1 MADNVKYKFIQN
13 VGDYFP
19 SGYFSEDFID
29 KVQKASGLNA
39 DQMAEL
45 CKPYV
50 KLRGEYE
57 KYKNYILNNN
67 PRVKDAIKHTHDF
80 HTLLL
85 RILGYDT
92 TRPYQQ
98 FVTINEDDH
107 SVVPVRHILTR
118 GGNTTML
125 VMEMQHLIKTGE
137 QEPAGLFEQQYNVK
151 DGELT
156 TPVTIRH
163 QQYYAGQWSELF
175 SLPTDRETHI
185 SPAVINKAIDAIF
198 LLPEKE
204 RPHFILMMAGNTMF
218 LLDSDKWNR
227 GSYLVFSMDELFS
240 QASIA
245 AFRKYYALFHLL
257 VCKDTLAAD
266 SETVLMDQLVE
277 ESYKSAYEVTK
288 DLKEGVIL
296 SVETLA
302 NEALWYWKRE
312 LDNPDSELKD
322 NPLSNIDY
330 TDDTFESEV
339 KDDCLTIIYRMLFIF
354 YAESRDELDIL
365 PTKDEVYRDGYS
377 LDMLRDLEKVPM
389 ITDESRNGY
398 FFHDSL
404 NDLFWLL
411 ANGYRQG
418 QEANKSFSVRK
429 IDSPLFS
436 NKRLH
441 HLANVKIRNVEWQ
454 KIIRALSL
462 SNRDK
467 QVGRISYANLGV
479 NQLGSVY
486 ESLLAYRGFYAE
498 QDYIE
503 VHKAG
508 KPEEGTFL
516 VPYSRMDDFKANEIL
531 CDENGEPK
539 ILPQGTFVYRLN
551 GRDRQKSASY
561 YTPEVLTRS
570 TVKYTLKSI
579 LDEVA
584 AGKRKAQDLL
594 DLKILEP
601 AMGAAAFQ
609 NEVINQ
615 LAEAYLAYEQQQRH
629 EDGKQNWRIAPDH
642 YRDEL
647 QKVKAYIAT
656 HNVYGVDLNPTA
668 IELGK
673 LSLWL
678 NVIHKDM
685 ETPFFSNRL
694 ALGNAVIGAWLK
706 VYDKKDILGIPGI
719 KNKKG
724 KNGGLQPNEWWTKAP
739 HKVHFNKVQFNNGSI
754 KSSVKRSVNEIYH
767 FLLPDKN
774 MLALRSIKDVFI
786 PADATEEERIKLK
799 ETRKAQIKGMKDKLD
814 DWTAPISGEDFQIL
828 QRISA
833 KIDKRLFEYF
843 TFQWDIERLTNNK
856 TDLWGVAGQTNI
868 EFGSLA
874 ENYAE
879 KERLNDT
886 RYRHDNAY
894 FRLKNVLDYWC
905 ALWFW
910 EFDDV
915 HQLPT
920 RREYWSDIEAMLD
933 IKDAE
938 IDSRTARALHTYV
951 EKDGQLGFF
960 AQNHQNDLFA
970 QSQLDNMVHEEPH
983 HDDDNEENKEGK
995 NSSSDWQET
1004 EEISEI
1010 KTKSKQEILSETK
1023 GVVRSFFDDSPRF
1036 QTVAKYAARYHFF
1049 HPMLEFIE
1057 VFWLRDG
1064 FDIICGN
1071 PPWIMLGFD
1080 ETGIISESYPEIAI
1094 RNVAASDVT
1103 TKRQSLFNTNKNL
1116 LAVYKKEEIEVCASI
1131 AFTNA
1136 VSNYPLLVG
1145 QKANLYKCIL
1155 TNCMDLA
1162 SEEGGYIGILCPESI
1177 YDDPKG
1183 QPLRRELYKRLRYH
1197 FQYQN
1202 ELRLFAEVDHHTV
1215 YGDQL
1220 LGPRSS
1226 SPNFLSIHNLF
1237 HPSTVDSCFVHSGDG
1252 LCLGKKDNK
1261 GNWNTKGH
1269 FDRIVHFTIKE
1280 LEVLSK
1286 IFENGKNCD
1295 CTKLVSIHSSSI
1307 MNVLR
1312 NFAAFNK
1319 TVANISPEPII
1330 TVAFDETGCLRKG
1343 YTKREVI
1350 YPSKNQLVYVGPHV
1364 FVSNPV
1370 YKNPRKSC
1378 VLNSDYDSVNLMKIK
1393 ENYLPRTCY
1402 TLQIPLAK
1410 IAELQKGFCIGNDSD
1425 GKPIYDEWLSY
1436 YKAGFRRM
1444 MGSDSERSLS
1454 GAIIPANYVHIG
1466 SIKSIVFKNVWN
1478 LLEFVGICSSLP
1490 LDFKIKI
1497 MGVTDLHKDRITTLP
1512 LGINNIYQKS
1522 LYCRTLMLNCLT
1534 KEYTDLWQSCWRPEY
1549 AQEQWSISD
1558 PRLKPFTG
1566 LTEEW
1571 TWETPL
1577 RNYFE
1582 RRQALVEIDVLAA
1595 MALGLSLKDLEL
1607 IYTIQF
1613 PVLQQNE
1620 NDTWYDAKGNI
1631 VFTCSKGLNGVG
1643 CERKEWESIRG
1654 NLSEDG
1660 LTYEGTEA
1668 TYIHTIDPKKSE
1680 MYGGEQTTYYAPY
1693 TKCDRI
1699 ADYRRAWAF
1708 FENRL

>member
-45 CKPYV
+45 CKPYI

-57 KYKNYILNNN
+57 KYKNYILNTH

-85 RILGYDT
+85 QILGYDT
-92 TRPYQQ
+92 TKAYQQ

-118 GGNTTML
+118 NGKTTML

-137 QEPAGLFEQQYNVK
+137 QEPAGLFEQQYNVME
-151 DGELT
+151 DGQMM
-156 TPVTIRH
+156 PVTIRH

-175 SLPTDRETHI
+175 SLPADREVHI

-198 LLPEKE
+198 LLTEAE

-227 GSYLVFSMDELFS
+227 GSYLEFSMDELFS

-257 VCKDTLAAD
+257 ICKGTLAAD

-312 LDNPDSELKD
+312 LGNPDSELKN
-322 NPLSNIDY
+322 NPLNNIDY

-339 KDDCLTIIYRMLFIF
+339 KDDCLTIIYRLLFIF

-365 PTKDEVYRDGYS
+365 PTKDEVYKDGYS

-418 QEANKSFSVRK
+418 QKDNKSFSVRK

-436 NKRLH
+436 NERLH
-441 HLANVKIRNVEWQ
+441 HLADVKIRNVEWQ

-516 VPYSRMDDFKANEIL
+516 VPYSRMDDFNANEIL

-615 LAEAYLAYEQQQRH
+615 LAEAYLTYEQQQRH

-706 VYDKKDILGIPGI
+706 VYDKKDIIGHGIT
-719 KNKKG
+719 KKG
-724 KNGGLQPNEWWTKAP
+724 KYVLLPNEWWTKAP
-739 HKVHFNKVQFNNGSI
+739 HKIHFNKVQFNNGSI

-799 ETRKAQIKGMKDKLD
+799 ETRKAQIKGMKEKLD

-843 TFQWDIERLTNNK
+843 TFQWNIERLTNNK

-886 RYRHDNAY
+886 RKRHNNAY
-894 FRLKNVLDYWC
+894 FILKNVLDYWC

-910 EFDDV
+910 EFDDA

-920 RREYWSDIEAMLD
+920 RREYWSDIEAILN

-938 IDSRTARALHTYV
+938 IDSRTARALHTYI

-960 AQNHQNDLFA
+960 AQSHQNDLFA

-983 HDDDNEENKEGK
+983 HDGDNEESKGTK

-1071 PPWIMLGFD
+1071 PPWIKLEFN
-1080 ETGIISESYPEIAI
+1080 EANIISDKYPEVAI
-1094 RNVAASDVT
+1094 RKVSAPDVRQRINDFLGNPAMKELYVSEQYENVGST
-1103 TKRQSLFNTNKNL
+1103 
-1116 LAVYKKEEIEVCASI
+1116 
-1131 AFTNA
+1131 AFLNA
-1136 VSNYPLLVG
+1136 YCNYPLLVG
-1145 QKANLYKCIL
+1145 QQTNLYKCVL
-1155 TNCMDLA
+1155 ENTMDLA
-1162 SEEGGYIGILCPESI
+1162 SEEKGFIGLLTPESI

-1220 LGPRSS
+1220 LGPRRSS
-1226 SPNFLSIHNLF
+1226 SPRFASLSNLF
-1237 HPSTVDSCFVHSGDG
+1237 HPNTVDACFAHDGHG
-1252 LCLGKKDNK
+1252 LCGGIKDEN
-1261 GNWNTKGH
+1261 GNWNTAAHK
-1269 FDRIVHFTIKE
+1269 DRIVEITDKE
-1280 LEVLSK
+1280 LQVLSDT
-1286 IFENGKNCD
+1286 FEDGTTGD
-1295 CTKLVSIHSSSI
+1295 CAKLVSLHSKEIVS
-1307 MNVLR
+1307 VLEKI
-1312 NFAAFNK
+1312 ALYPK
-1319 TVANISPEPII
+1319 HLDDVSNI
-1330 TVAFDETGCLRKG
+1330 TTMCFDETNAPKAGII
-1343 YTKREVI
+1343 KRHTCYPNMSQYEMI
-1350 YPSKNQLVYVGPHV
+1350 YSGPHFYV
-1364 FVSNPV
+1364 ANPM
-1370 YKNPRKSC
+1370 YKTPRTKC
-1378 VLNSDYDSVNLMKIK
+1378 ILNSDYDIIDLSSTK
-1393 ENYLPRTCY
+1393 EDYIQRTNYLPN
-1402 TLQIPLAK
+1402 IPLSK
-1410 IAELQKGFCIGNDSD
+1410 YNEQVKGFCIDHKD
-1425 GKPIYDEWLSY
+1425 GEDIFENYFDYFKLGIRAMVSQ
-1436 YKAGFRRM
+1436 AG
-1444 MGSDSERSLS
+1444 ERSLIC
-1454 GAIIPANYVHIG
+1454 AVLPRRTAHIHG
-1466 SIKSIVFKNVWN
+1466 IVSISFLNRYNTVDMAALCASIVIDFYIKTIAAQN
-1478 LLEFVGICSSLP
+1478 LRYSRLATFPICIAE
-1490 LDFKIKI
+1490 K
-1497 MGVTDLHKDRITTLP
+1497 
-1512 LGINNIYQKS
+1512 YQS
-1522 LYCRTLMLNCLT
+1522 AMYSRTLLLNCLSVH
-1534 KEYTDLWQSCWRPEY
+1534 YTDLWQSCWRPEY
-1549 AQEQWSISD
+1549 SQESWSISD
-1558 PRLKPFTG
+1558 PRLKPFDG
-1566 LTEEW
+1566 LTEKW

-1620 NDTWYDAKGNI
+1620 NDTWYDQKGNI

-1643 CERKEWESIRG
+1643 CERKEWEAIRG

-1668 TYIHTIDPKKSE
+1668 SYVHTIDPKKSE
-1680 MYGGEQTTYYAPY
+1680 MYGGDQVTYYAPY

-1708 FENRL
+1708 FENKYNNE

>member
-1 MADNVKYKFIQN
+1 MAENVKYKFIQN

-29 KVQKASGLNA
+29 KVQKASGLNS
-39 DQMAEL
+39 DQMTEL

-57 KYKNYILNNN
+57 KYKNYILNTH

-85 RILGYDT
+85 NILGYDT
-92 TRPYQQ
+92 TCAYQQ
-98 FVTINEDDH
+98 FITINEDDH

-118 GGNTTML
+118 NGKTTML
-125 VMEMQHLIKTGE
+125 VMEMQHLIKTDE
-137 QEPAGLFEQQYNVK
+137 QEPAGLFEQQYNVVE
-151 DGELT
+151 DGQT
-156 TPVTIRH
+156 SSVIIRH

-175 SLPTDRETHI
+175 TLPKDEEAHI

-198 LLPEKE
+198 LLPEE
-204 RPHFILMMAGNTMF
+204 HRPHFILMMAGNTMF

-227 GSYLVFSMDELFS
+227 GSYLEFSMDELFS
-240 QASIA
+240 QASIS

-257 VCKDTLAAD
+257 ICKDTLAAD
-266 SETVLMDQLVE
+266 SESVLMDKLVE

-302 NEALWYWKRE
+302 NEALWYWKKE
-312 LDNPDSELKD
+312 LTNPDTTLKS
-322 NPLSNIDY
+322 NPLSSIDY
-330 TDDTFESEV
+330 TDDTFEAEV
-339 KDDCLTIIYRMLFIF
+339 KDDCLNIIYRLLFIF

-365 PTKDEVYRDGYS
+365 PTKDEVYKDGYS
-377 LDMLRDLEKVPM
+377 LEMLRDLEKAPM
-389 ITDESRNGY
+389 RTEESRNGY
-398 FFHDSL
+398 FFNDSL

-411 ANGYRQG
+411 ASGYRQG
-418 QEANKSFSVRK
+418 QQDNKSFSVRK
-429 IDSPLFS
+429 IDSPLFD
-436 NKRLH
+436 NRRLH
-441 HLANVKIRNVEWQ
+441 HLKDVKIRNIEWQ

-503 VHKAG
+503 VHKVG

-516 VPYSRMDDFKANEIL
+516 VPYSRMDDFEADEIL
-531 CDENGEPK
+531 CEEQGEPK

-584 AGKRKAQDLL
+584 EGKRKAQDLL

-615 LAEAYLAYEQQQRH
+615 LAEAYLTYQQQQRH
-629 EDGKQNWRIAPDH
+629 EAGFKEWRIAPDH

-706 VYDKKDILGIPGI
+706 VYDKKDIIGHSVTV
-719 KNKKG
+719 KG
-724 KNGGLQPNEWWTKAP
+724 KYKLLPNEWWTKAP
-739 HKVHFNKVQFNNGSI
+739 HKIHFNKVNFENGKV
-754 KSSVKRSVNEIYH
+754 KSAVKRSVNEIYH

-774 MLALRSIKDVFI
+774 MLAVRSIKDVFI
-786 PADATEEERIKLK
+786 PADATEEERLKLK
-799 ETRKAQIKGMKDKLD
+799 ETRKAQIKGMKDMLD
-814 DWTAPISGEDFQIL
+814 DWTAPISSEEFQIL

-833 KIDKRLFEYF
+833 KIDKRLLEYF

-856 TDLWGVAGQTNI
+856 TDLWGIYGQTTL

-886 RYRHDNAY
+886 RYRHNNAY
-894 FRLKNVLDYWC
+894 FILKNVMDYWC

-910 EFDDV
+910 EFDDA
-915 HQLPT
+915 HELPT
-920 RREYWSDIEAMLD
+920 RREFWSDIETILQV
-933 IKDAE
+933 KDEDLNA
-938 IDSRTARALHTYV
+938 RTKRALQIYV

-960 AQNHQNDLFA
+960 GENHQNDLFA
-970 QSQLDNMVHEEPH
+970 QAQYENMAHEDPH
-983 HDDDNEENKEGK
+983 HDEDTDLEDNDEVSELKTQSK
-995 NSSSDWQET
+995 
-1004 EEISEI
+1004 EEILGD
-1010 KTKSKQEILSETK
+1010 TQ
-1023 GVVRSFFDDSPRF
+1023 GAVRTFFDDSMRF
-1036 QTVAKYAARYHFF
+1036 KTVKKYADRYHFF

-1071 PPWIMLGFD
+1071 PPWIKLSFN
-1080 ETGIISESYPEIAI
+1080 ETNIISDKFPEVVIRKVSAPVVRQRIDDFLNNAEMNALYTSEQNEIMGSSAFMGAI
-1094 RNVAASDVT
+1094 
-1103 TKRQSLFNTNKNL
+1103 
-1116 LAVYKKEEIEVCASI
+1116 C
-1131 AFTNA
+1131 
-1136 VSNYPLLVG
+1136 NYPLLIG
-1145 QKANLYKCIL
+1145 QKTNLYKCIL

-1162 SEEGGYIGILCPESI
+1162 SDSNGYIGILCPEGI
-1177 YDDPKG
+1177 YDDVNG

-1197 FQYQN
+1197 FQYEN
-1202 ELRLFAEVDHHTV
+1202 EL
-1215 YGDQL
+1215 
-1220 LGPRSS
+1220 
-1226 SPNFLSIHNLF
+1226 NLF
-1237 HPSTVDSCFVHSGDG
+1237 TGTNDHGRMRFGENILGSKSSTITFVNINNVYHPSTIDESFIHDGHG
-1252 LCLGKKDNK
+1252 LCGGLKNKNGK
-1261 GNWNTKGH
+1261 WNTAGH
-1269 FDRIVHFTIKE
+1269 HDRIVDYTDKE
-1280 LEVLSK
+1280 IALLSRT
-1286 IFENGKNCD
+1286 FEGGLTLD
-1295 CTKLVSIHSSSI
+1295 CAKLVSIHTQEVLSVLSKIQDYPTHVENTDSI
-1307 MNVLR
+1307 ITTCFDESGAQKKGITIRKNFVPNVH
-1312 NFAAFNK
+1312 NYEMIYSGPHFH
-1319 TVANISPEPII
+1319 VANP
-1330 TVAFDETGCLRKG
+1330 F
-1343 YTKREVI
+1343 
-1350 YPSKNQLVYVGPHV
+1350 
-1364 FVSNPV
+1364 
-1370 YKNPRKSC
+1370 YKTPWLNCSS
-1378 VLNSDYDSVNLMKIK
+1378 NSDYDTLSIVKLAKD
-1393 ENYLPRTCY
+1393 YVPRTNY
-1402 TLQIPLAK
+1402 APAMDRNKYIHLI
-1410 IAELQKGFCIGNDSD
+1410 KGFPQKTIEGETSENWMD
-1425 GKPIYDEWLSY
+1425 Y
-1436 YKAGFRRM
+1436 YKVGFRRM
-1444 MGSDSERSLS
+1444 IGPSSERTLICAVLQRKTAHINTVISAAFRS
-1454 GAIIPANYVHIG
+1454 GYDCVDMAA
-1466 SIKSIVFKNVWN
+1466 
-1478 LLEFVGICSSLP
+1478 LCSSLA
-1490 LDFKIKI
+1490 LDFYMKLIGGSDLYGSHIKTFPI
-1497 MGVTDLHKDRITTLP
+1497 HVNKK
-1512 LGINNIYQKS
+1512 YQPAMYS
-1522 LYCRTLMLNCLT
+1522 RTLLLNCLT
-1534 KEYTDLWQSCWRPEY
+1534 THYADLWQSCWRPEY
-1549 AQEQWSISD
+1549 AQEEWSLSD

-1571 TWETPL
+1571 TWNTPL

-1654 NLSEDG
+1654 NLSEDSM
-1660 LTYEGTEA
+1660 TYEGTEA

-1680 MYGGEQTTYYAPY
+1680 MYGGEQVTYYAPY

>member
-1 MADNVKYKFIQN
+1 MAENVKYKFIQN

-29 KVQKASGLNA
+29 KVQKASGLSS
-39 DQMAEL
+39 DQMTEL

-57 KYKNYILNNN
+57 KYKNYILNTH

-85 RILGYDT
+85 NILGYDT
-92 TRPYQQ
+92 TCAYQQ
-98 FVTINEDDH
+98 FITINEDDH

-118 GGNTTML
+118 NGKTTML
-125 VMEMQHLIKTGE
+125 VMEMQHLIKTDE
-137 QEPAGLFEQQYNVK
+137 QEPAGLFEQQYNVVE
-151 DGELT
+151 DGQT
-156 TPVTIRH
+156 SSVIIRH

-175 SLPTDRETHI
+175 TLPKDEEAHI

-198 LLPEKE
+198 LLPEE
-204 RPHFILMMAGNTMF
+204 HRPHFILMMAGNTMF

-227 GSYLVFSMDELFS
+227 GSYLEFSMDELFS
-240 QASIA
+240 QASIS

-257 VCKDTLAAD
+257 ICKDTLAAD
-266 SETVLMDQLVE
+266 SESVLMDKLVE

-302 NEALWYWKRE
+302 NEALWYWKKE
-312 LDNPDSELKD
+312 LTNPDTTLKS
-322 NPLSNIDY
+322 NPLSSIDY
-330 TDDTFESEV
+330 TDDTFEAEV
-339 KDDCLTIIYRMLFIF
+339 KDDCLNIIYRLLFIF

-365 PTKDEVYRDGYS
+365 PTKDEVYKDGYS
-377 LDMLRDLEKVPM
+377 LEMLRDLEKAPM
-389 ITDESRNGY
+389 RTEESRNGY
-398 FFHDSL
+398 FFNDSL

-418 QEANKSFSVRK
+418 QQENKSFSVRK
-429 IDSPLFS
+429 IDSPLFD
-436 NKRLH
+436 NRRLH
-441 HLANVKIRNVEWQ
+441 HLKDIKIRNIEWQ

-503 VHKAG
+503 VHKVG

-516 VPYSRMDDFKANEIL
+516 VPYSRMDDFEADEIL
-531 CDENGEPK
+531 CDEQGEPK

-584 AGKRKAQDLL
+584 EGKRKAQDLL

-615 LAEAYLAYEQQQRH
+615 LAEAYLTYQQQQRH
-629 EDGKQNWRIAPDH
+629 EAGFKEWRIAPDH

-706 VYDKKDILGIPGI
+706 VYDKKDIIGHSVTV
-719 KNKKG
+719 KG
-724 KNGGLQPNEWWTKAP
+724 KYKLLPNEWWTKAP
-739 HKVHFNKVQFNNGSI
+739 HKIHFNKVNFENGKV
-754 KSSVKRSVNEIYH
+754 KSAVKRSVNEIYH

-774 MLALRSIKDVFI
+774 MLAVRSIKDVFI
-786 PADATEEERIKLK
+786 PADATEEERLKLK
-799 ETRKAQIKGMKDKLD
+799 ETRKAQIKGMKEMLD
-814 DWTAPISGEDFQIL
+814 DWTAPISSEEFQIL

-833 KIDKRLFEYF
+833 KIDKRLLEYF

-856 TDLWGVAGQTNI
+856 TDLWGIYGQTTL

-886 RYRHDNAY
+886 RYRHNNAY
-894 FRLKNVLDYWC
+894 FILKNVMDYWC

-910 EFDDV
+910 EFDDA
-915 HQLPT
+915 HELPT
-920 RREYWSDIEAMLD
+920 RREFWSDIETILQV
-933 IKDAE
+933 KDEDLNA
-938 IDSRTARALHTYV
+938 RTKRALQIYV

-960 AQNHQNDLFA
+960 GENHQNDLFA
-970 QSQLDNMVHEEPH
+970 QAQYENMVHEDHH
-983 HDDDNEENKEGK
+983 HDEDTDLEDNDEVSELKTQSK
-995 NSSSDWQET
+995 
-1004 EEISEI
+1004 EEILGD
-1010 KTKSKQEILSETK
+1010 TQ
-1023 GVVRSFFDDSPRF
+1023 GAVRTFFDDSMRF
-1036 QTVAKYAARYHFF
+1036 KTVKKYADRYHFF

-1071 PPWIMLGFD
+1071 PPWIKLSFN
-1080 ETGIISESYPEIAI
+1080 ETNIISDKFPEVVIRKVSAPVVRQRIDDFLNNAEMNALYTSEQNEIMGSSAFMGAI
-1094 RNVAASDVT
+1094 
-1103 TKRQSLFNTNKNL
+1103 
-1116 LAVYKKEEIEVCASI
+1116 C
-1131 AFTNA
+1131 
-1136 VSNYPLLVG
+1136 NYPLLIG
-1145 QKANLYKCIL
+1145 QKTNLYKCIL

-1162 SEEGGYIGILCPESI
+1162 SDSNGYIGILCPEGI
-1177 YDDPKG
+1177 YDDVNG

-1197 FQYQN
+1197 FQYEN
-1202 ELRLFAEVDHHTV
+1202 EL
-1215 YGDQL
+1215 
-1220 LGPRSS
+1220 
-1226 SPNFLSIHNLF
+1226 NLF
-1237 HPSTVDSCFVHSGDG
+1237 TGTNDHGRMRFGENILGSKSSTITFVNINNVYHPSTIDESFIHDGHG
-1252 LCLGKKDNK
+1252 LCGGLKNKNGK
-1261 GNWNTKGH
+1261 WNTAGH
-1269 FDRIVHFTIKE
+1269 HDRIVDYTDKE
-1280 LEVLSK
+1280 IALLSRT
-1286 IFENGKNCD
+1286 FEGGLTLD
-1295 CTKLVSIHSSSI
+1295 CAKLVSIHTQEVLSVLSKIQDYPTHVENTDSI
-1307 MNVLR
+1307 ITTCFDESGAQKKGITIRKNFVPNVH
-1312 NFAAFNK
+1312 NYEMIYSGPHFH
-1319 TVANISPEPII
+1319 VANP
-1330 TVAFDETGCLRKG
+1330 F
-1343 YTKREVI
+1343 
-1350 YPSKNQLVYVGPHV
+1350 
-1364 FVSNPV
+1364 
-1370 YKNPRKSC
+1370 YKTPWLNCSS
-1378 VLNSDYDSVNLMKIK
+1378 NSDYDTLNIVKLAKD
-1393 ENYLPRTCY
+1393 YVPRTNY
-1402 TLQIPLAK
+1402 APAMDRNKYIHLI
-1410 IAELQKGFCIGNDSD
+1410 KGFPQKTIEGETSENWMD
-1425 GKPIYDEWLSY
+1425 Y
-1436 YKAGFRRM
+1436 YKVGFRRM
-1444 MGSDSERSLS
+1444 IGPSSERTLICAVLQRKTAHIHTVISAAFRS
-1454 GAIIPANYVHIG
+1454 GYDCVDMAA
-1466 SIKSIVFKNVWN
+1466 
-1478 LLEFVGICSSLP
+1478 LCSSLA
-1490 LDFKIKI
+1490 LDFYMKLIGGSDLYGSHIKTFPI
-1497 MGVTDLHKDRITTLP
+1497 HVNKK
-1512 LGINNIYQKS
+1512 YQPAMYS
-1522 LYCRTLMLNCLT
+1522 RTLLLNCLT
-1534 KEYTDLWQSCWRPEY
+1534 VHYADLWQSCWRPEY
-1549 AQEQWSISD
+1549 AQEKWSLSD

-1571 TWETPL
+1571 TWDTPL

-1643 CERKEWESIRG
+1643 CERKEWEAIRG
-1654 NLSEDG
+1654 SLSEDG
-1660 LTYEGTEA
+1660 MTYEGTA
-1668 TYIHTIDPKKSE
+1668 PTYVHTIDPKKSE
-1680 MYGGEQTTYYAPY
+1680 MYGGEQVTYYAPY

-1699 ADYRRAWAF
+1699 ADYRRAWEF

>member
-1 MADNVKYKFIQN
+1 MAENVKYKFIQN

-29 KVQKASGLNA
+29 KVQKASGLNS
-39 DQMAEL
+39 DQMTEL

-57 KYKNYILNNN
+57 KYKNYILNTH

-85 RILGYDT
+85 NILSYDT
-92 TRPYQQ
+92 TCAYQQ
-98 FVTINEDDH
+98 FITINEDDH

-118 GGNTTML
+118 NGKTTML
-125 VMEMQHLIKTGE
+125 VMEMQHLIKTDE
-137 QEPAGLFEQQYNVK
+137 QEPAGLFEQQYNVVE
-151 DGELT
+151 DGQT
-156 TPVTIRH
+156 SSVIIRH

-175 SLPTDRETHI
+175 TLPKDEEAHI

-198 LLPEKE
+198 LLPEE
-204 RPHFILMMAGNTMF
+204 RRPHFILMMAGNTMF

-227 GSYLVFSMDELFS
+227 GSYLEFSMDELFS
-240 QASIA
+240 QASIS

-257 VCKDTLAAD
+257 ICKDTLAAD
-266 SETVLMDQLVE
+266 SESVLMDKLVE

-302 NEALWYWKRE
+302 NEALWYWKKE
-312 LDNPDSELKD
+312 LTNPDTTLKN
-322 NPLSNIDY
+322 NPLSSIDY
-330 TDDTFESEV
+330 TDDTFEAEV
-339 KDDCLTIIYRMLFIF
+339 KDDCLNIIYRLLFIF

-365 PTKDEVYRDGYS
+365 PTKDEVYKDGYS
-377 LDMLRDLEKVPM
+377 LEMLRDLEKAPM
-389 ITDESRNGY
+389 RTEESRNGY
-398 FFHDSL
+398 FFNDSL

-418 QEANKSFSVRK
+418 QQENKSFSVRK
-429 IDSPLFS
+429 IDSPLFD
-436 NKRLH
+436 NRRLH
-441 HLANVKIRNVEWQ
+441 HLKNVKIRNIEWQ

-503 VHKAG
+503 VHKVG

-516 VPYSRMDDFKANEIL
+516 VPYSRMDDFEADEIL
-531 CDENGEPK
+531 CDEQGEPK

-584 AGKRKAQDLL
+584 EGKRKAQDLL

-615 LAEAYLAYEQQQRH
+615 LAEAYLTYQQKQRH
-629 EDGKQNWRIAPDH
+629 EAGYQNWRIEPDH
-642 YRDEL
+642 YRDEF

-706 VYDKKDILGIPGI
+706 VYDKKDIIGLSVTI
-719 KNKKG
+719 KG
-724 KNGGLQPNEWWTKAP
+724 KYKLLPNEWWTKAP
-739 HKVHFNKVQFNNGSI
+739 HKIHFNKVNFENGKV
-754 KSSVKRSVNEIYH
+754 KSAVKRSVNEIYH

-774 MLALRSIKDVFI
+774 MLAVRSIKDVFI
-786 PADATEEERIKLK
+786 PADATEEERLKLK
-799 ETRKAQIKGMKDKLD
+799 ETRKAQIKGMKEMLD
-814 DWTAPISGEDFQIL
+814 DWTAPISSEEFQIL

-833 KIDKRLFEYF
+833 KIDKRLLEYF

-856 TDLWGVAGQTNI
+856 TDLWGIYGQTTL

-886 RYRHDNAY
+886 RYRHNNAY
-894 FRLKNVLDYWC
+894 FILKNVMDYWC

-910 EFDDV
+910 EFDDA
-915 HQLPT
+915 HELPT
-920 RREYWSDIEAMLD
+920 RREFWSDIEAILQV
-933 IKDAE
+933 KDEDLNA
-938 IDSRTARALHTYV
+938 RTKRALQTYV

-960 AQNHQNDLFA
+960 GENHQNDLFA
-970 QSQLDNMVHEEPH
+970 QAQYENMAHEDPH
-983 HDDDNEENKEGK
+983 HDGDTDMEDNDEVSELKTQSK
-995 NSSSDWQET
+995 
-1004 EEISEI
+1004 EEI
-1010 KTKSKQEILSETK
+1010 LGDTK
-1023 GVVRSFFDDSPRF
+1023 GAVRTFFDDSMRF
-1036 QTVAKYAARYHFF
+1036 KTVKKYADRYHFF

-1071 PPWIMLGFD
+1071 PPWIKLEFN
-1080 ETGIISESYPEIAI
+1080 EANIISDKYPEVAI
-1094 RNVAASDVT
+1094 RKVSAPDVRQRINDFLGNPAMRDLYTSEQYENVGST
-1103 TKRQSLFNTNKNL
+1103 
-1116 LAVYKKEEIEVCASI
+1116 
-1131 AFTNA
+1131 AFLNA
-1136 VSNYPLLVG
+1136 YCNYPLLIG
-1145 QKANLYKCIL
+1145 QQTNLYKCVL
-1155 TNCMDLA
+1155 ENTMDLA
-1162 SEEGGYIGILCPESI
+1162 SEERGFIGLLTPESI

-1202 ELRLFAEVDHHTV
+1202 ELRLFAEVHHHTV

-1220 LGPRSS
+1220 LGPRRSS
-1226 SPNFLSIHNLF
+1226 SPRFASLSNLF
-1237 HPSTVDSCFVHSGDG
+1237 HPNTVDACFAHDGHG
-1252 LCLGKKDNK
+1252 LCGGIKDEN
-1261 GNWNTKGH
+1261 GNWNTAAHK
-1269 FDRIVHFTIKE
+1269 DRIVEITDKE
-1280 LEVLSK
+1280 LQILSDT
-1286 IFENGKNCD
+1286 FEDGTTGD
-1295 CTKLVSIHSSSI
+1295 CAKLVSLHSKEI
-1307 MNVLR
+1307 VPVLEKIALYPKR
-1312 NFAAFNK
+1312 LDD
-1319 TVANISPEPII
+1319 VSNI
-1330 TVAFDETGCLRKG
+1330 TTMCFDETNAPKAGII
-1343 YTKREVI
+1343 KRHTCYPDMSQYEMI
-1350 YPSKNQLVYVGPHV
+1350 YSGPHFYV
-1364 FVSNPV
+1364 ANPM
-1370 YKNPRKSC
+1370 YKTPRTKC
-1378 VLNSDYDSVNLMKIK
+1378 ILNSDYDIIDLSSTK
-1393 ENYLPRTCY
+1393 EDYIQRTNYLPN
-1402 TLQIPLAK
+1402 IPLSK
-1410 IAELQKGFCIGNDSD
+1410 YNEQVKGFCIDHKD
-1425 GKPIYDEWLSY
+1425 GEDIFENYFDYFKLGIRAMVSQE
-1436 YKAGFRRM
+1436 G
-1444 MGSDSERSLS
+1444 ERSLICAVLP
-1454 GAIIPANYVHIG
+1454 GRTAHIHG
-1466 SIKSIVFKNVWN
+1466 IVSISFLNRYNTVDMAALCASIVIDFYIKTMAAQN
-1478 LLEFVGICSSLP
+1478 LRYSRLATFPICVAEKYQP
-1490 LDFKIKI
+1490 A
-1497 MGVTDLHKDRITTLP
+1497 
-1512 LGINNIYQKS
+1512 IYS
-1522 LYCRTLMLNCLT
+1522 RTLLLNCLT
-1534 KEYTDLWQSCWRPEY
+1534 THYTDLWQSCWRPEY
-1549 AQEQWSISD
+1549 AQESWSISD

-1571 TWETPL
+1571 TWDTPL

-1582 RRQALVEIDVLAA
+1582 RRQALVEIDVIAA
-1595 MALGLSLKDLEL
+1595 MALGLSLEDLEK
-1607 IYTIQF
+1607 IYSIQF
-1613 PVLQQNE
+1613 HVLQQNE
-1620 NDTWYDAKGNI
+1620 ADTWYDQKGNI
-1631 VFTCSKGLNGVG
+1631 VRTCSNGLKGVG
-1643 CERKEWESIRG
+1643 CERKEWEAIRG
-1654 NLSEDG
+1654 SLSEDG
-1660 LTYEGTEA
+1660 MTYEGTA
-1668 TYIHTIDPKKSE
+1668 PTYVHTIDPKKSE
-1680 MYGGEQTTYYAPY
+1680 MYGGEEVTYYAPY
-1693 TKCDRI
+1693 NKCDRI

-1708 FENRL
+1708 FERKLK

>member
-1 MADNVKYKFIQN
+1 MAENVKYKFIQN

-29 KVQKASGLNA
+29 KVQKASGLNS
-39 DQMAEL
+39 DQMTEL

-57 KYKNYILNNN
+57 KYKNYILNTH

-85 RILGYDT
+85 NILGYDT
-92 TRPYQQ
+92 TCAYQQ
-98 FVTINEDDH
+98 FITINEDDH

-118 GGNTTML
+118 NGKTTML
-125 VMEMQHLIKTGE
+125 VMEMQHLIKTDE
-137 QEPAGLFEQQYNVK
+137 QEPAGLFEQQYNVVE
-151 DGELT
+151 DGQT
-156 TPVTIRH
+156 SSVIIRH

-175 SLPTDRETHI
+175 TLPKDEEAHI

-198 LLPEKE
+198 LLPEE
-204 RPHFILMMAGNTMF
+204 HRPHFILMMAGNTMF

-227 GSYLVFSMDELFS
+227 GSYLEFSMDELFS
-240 QASIA
+240 QASIS

-257 VCKDTLAAD
+257 ICKDTLAAD
-266 SETVLMDQLVE
+266 SESVLMDKLVE

-302 NEALWYWKRE
+302 NEALWYWKKE
-312 LDNPDSELKD
+312 LTNPDTTLKD
-322 NPLSNIDY
+322 NPLSSIDY
-330 TDDTFESEV
+330 TDDTFEAEV
-339 KDDCLTIIYRMLFIF
+339 KDDCLNIIYRLLFIF

-365 PTKDEVYRDGYS
+365 PTKDEVYKDGYS
-377 LDMLRDLEKVPM
+377 LEMLRDLEKAPM
-389 ITDESRNGY
+389 RTEESRNGY
-398 FFHDSL
+398 FFNDSL

-418 QEANKSFSVRK
+418 QQDNKSFSVRK
-429 IDSPLFS
+429 IDSPLFD
-436 NKRLH
+436 NRRLH
-441 HLANVKIRNVEWQ
+441 HLKDVKIRNIEWQ

-503 VHKAG
+503 VHKVG

-516 VPYSRMDDFKANEIL
+516 VPYSRMDDFEADEIL
-531 CDENGEPK
+531 CDEQGEPK

-584 AGKRKAQDLL
+584 EGKRKAQDLL

-615 LAEAYLAYEQQQRH
+615 LAEAYLTYQQQQRH
-629 EDGKQNWRIAPDH
+629 EAGFKEWRIAPDH

-706 VYDKKDILGIPGI
+706 VYDKKDIIGHSVTV
-719 KNKKG
+719 KG
-724 KNGGLQPNEWWTKAP
+724 KYKLLPNEWWTKAP
-739 HKVHFNKVQFNNGSI
+739 HKIHFNKVNFENGKV
-754 KSSVKRSVNEIYH
+754 KSAVKRSVNEIYH
-767 FLLPDKN
+767 FLLPDRN
-774 MLALRSIKDVFI
+774 MLAVRSIKDVFI
-786 PADATEEERIKLK
+786 PADATEEERLKLK
-799 ETRKAQIKGMKDKLD
+799 ETRKAQIKGMKEMLD
-814 DWTAPISGEDFQIL
+814 DWTAPISSEEFQIL

-833 KIDKRLFEYF
+833 KIDKRLLEYF

-856 TDLWGVAGQTNI
+856 TDLWGIYGQTTL

-886 RYRHDNAY
+886 RYRHNNAY
-894 FRLKNVLDYWC
+894 FILKNVMDYWC

-910 EFDDV
+910 EFDDA
-915 HQLPT
+915 HELPT
-920 RREYWSDIEAMLD
+920 RREFWSDIEAILQV
-933 IKDAE
+933 KDEDLNA
-938 IDSRTARALHTYV
+938 RTKRALQTYV

-960 AQNHQNDLFA
+960 GENHQNDLFA
-970 QSQLDNMVHEEPH
+970 QAQYENMAHEDPH
-983 HDDDNEENKEGK
+983 HDGDTDLEDNDEVSELKTQSK
-995 NSSSDWQET
+995 
-1004 EEISEI
+1004 EEILGD
-1010 KTKSKQEILSETK
+1010 TQGT
-1023 GVVRSFFDDSPRF
+1023 VRTFFDDSMRF
-1036 QTVAKYAARYHFF
+1036 KTVKKYADRYHFF

-1071 PPWIMLGFD
+1071 PPWIKLEFN
-1080 ETGIISESYPEIAI
+1080 EANIISDKYPEVAI
-1094 RNVAASDVT
+1094 RKVSAPDVRQRINDFLGNPAMRDLYTSEQYENVGST
-1103 TKRQSLFNTNKNL
+1103 
-1116 LAVYKKEEIEVCASI
+1116 
-1131 AFTNA
+1131 AFLNA
-1136 VSNYPLLVG
+1136 YCNYPLLVG
-1145 QKANLYKCIL
+1145 QQTNLYKCVL
-1155 TNCMDLA
+1155 ENTMDLA
-1162 SEEGGYIGILCPESI
+1162 SEEKGFIGLLTPESI

-1197 FQYQN
+1197 FQYVN

-1220 LGPRSS
+1220 LGPRRSS
-1226 SPNFLSIHNLF
+1226 SPRFASLSNLY
-1237 HPSTVDSCFVHSGDG
+1237 HPNTVDACFAHDGYG
-1252 LCLGKKDNK
+1252 LCGGKKDKNNK
-1261 GNWNTKGH
+1261 WNINGH
-1269 FDRIVHFTIKE
+1269 KDRIVYYNEERLRVIADALEEGADWNSVKLPSIYVQEVVDVLEKFSFFKTHLSNYNCIISEGLHEVGSVDKGIMKRFTSYPQLDKYEMIYSGPHF
-1280 LEVLSK
+1280 
-1286 IFENGKNCD
+1286 
-1295 CTKLVSIHSSSI
+1295 
-1307 MNVLR
+1307 
-1312 NFAAFNK
+1312 
-1319 TVANISPEPII
+1319 
-1330 TVAFDETGCLRKG
+1330 
-1343 YTKREVI
+1343 
-1350 YPSKNQLVYVGPHV
+1350 YVG
-1364 FVSNPV
+1364 NPF
-1370 YKNPRKSC
+1370 YKSPRKEC
-1378 VLNSDYDSVNLMKIK
+1378 ILNSDYDTVNTTSISD
-1393 ENYLPRTCY
+1393 NFIPRTNY
-1402 TLQIPLAK
+1402 IPININEEYK
-1410 IAELQKGFCIGNDSD
+1410 HQVKGFYIKQSPDGTPEYDSWID
-1425 GKPIYDEWLSY
+1425 Y
-1436 YKAGFRRM
+1436 YKMGFRRM
-1444 MGSDSERSLS
+1444 IGSDSERTLS
-1454 GAIIPANYVHIG
+1454 GAILLPKTMHIG
-1466 SIKSIVFKNVWN
+1466 GVVSVTFKSYWHLCEFASLSSSI
-1478 LLEFVGICSSLP
+1478 P
-1490 LDFKIKI
+1490 LDFYVKTLKITDI
-1497 MGVTDLHKDRITTLP
+1497 HANRLLPFPMGIDNKYKVALYSRIL
-1512 LGINNIYQKS
+1512 Q
-1522 LYCRTLMLNCLT
+1522 LNCLT
-1534 KEYTDLWQSCWRPEY
+1534 MAYFDLWQSCWRPEY
-1549 AQEQWSISD
+1549 AQEEWSLSD

-1571 TWETPL
+1571 TWDTPL

-1631 VFTCSKGLNGVG
+1631 VFTCSSGLKGVG
-1643 CERKEWESIRG
+1643 CERKEWEAIRG
-1654 NLSEDG
+1654 SLSEDG
-1660 LTYEGTEA
+1660 MTCEGTA
-1668 TYIHTIDPKKSE
+1668 PTYVHTIDPKKSE
-1680 MYGGEQTTYYAPY
+1680 MYGGEEVTYYAPY
-1693 TKCDRI
+1693 NKCDRI

>member
-1 MADNVKYKFIQN
+1 MAENVKYKFIQN

-29 KVQKASGLNA
+29 KVQKASGLNS
-39 DQMAEL
+39 DQMTEL

-57 KYKNYILNNN
+57 KYKNYILNTH

-85 RILGYDT
+85 NILGYDT
-92 TRPYQQ
+92 TCAYQQ
-98 FVTINEDDH
+98 FITINEDDH

-118 GGNTTML
+118 NGKTTML
-125 VMEMQHLIKTGE
+125 VMEMQHLIKTDE
-137 QEPAGLFEQQYNVK
+137 QEPAGLFEQQYNVVE
-151 DGELT
+151 DGQT
-156 TPVTIRH
+156 SSVIIRH

-175 SLPTDRETHI
+175 TLPKDEEAHI

-198 LLPEKE
+198 LLPEE
-204 RPHFILMMAGNTMF
+204 HRPHFILMMAGNTMF

-227 GSYLVFSMDELFS
+227 GSYLEFSMDELFS
-240 QASIA
+240 QASIS

-257 VCKDTLAAD
+257 ICKDTLAAD
-266 SETVLMDQLVE
+266 SESVLMDKLVE

-302 NEALWYWKRE
+302 NEALWYWKKE
-312 LDNPDSELKD
+312 LTNPDTTLKS
-322 NPLSNIDY
+322 NPLSSIDY
-330 TDDTFESEV
+330 TDDTFEAEV
-339 KDDCLTIIYRMLFIF
+339 KDDCLNIIYRLLFIF

-365 PTKDEVYRDGYS
+365 PTKDEVYKDGYS
-377 LDMLRDLEKVPM
+377 LEMLRDLEKAPM
-389 ITDESRNGY
+389 RTEESRNGY
-398 FFHDSL
+398 FFNDSL

-418 QEANKSFSVRK
+418 QQDNKSFSVRK
-429 IDSPLFS
+429 IDSPLFD
-436 NKRLH
+436 NRRLH
-441 HLANVKIRNVEWQ
+441 HLKDVKIRNIEWQ

-503 VHKAG
+503 VHKVG

-516 VPYSRMDDFKANEIL
+516 VPYSRMDDFEADEIL
-531 CDENGEPK
+531 CDEQGEPK

-584 AGKRKAQDLL
+584 EGKRKAQDLL

-615 LAEAYLAYEQQQRH
+615 LAEAYLTYQQQQRH
-629 EDGKQNWRIAPDH
+629 EAGFKEWRIAPDH

-706 VYDKKDILGIPGI
+706 VYDKKDIIGHSVTV
-719 KNKKG
+719 KG
-724 KNGGLQPNEWWTKAP
+724 KYKLLPNEWWTKAP
-739 HKVHFNKVQFNNGSI
+739 HKIHFNKVNFENGKV
-754 KSSVKRSVNEIYH
+754 KSAVKRSVNEIYH

-774 MLALRSIKDVFI
+774 MLAVRSIKDVFI
-786 PADATEEERIKLK
+786 PADATEEERLKLK
-799 ETRKAQIKGMKDKLD
+799 ETRKAQIKGMKEMLD
-814 DWTAPISGEDFQIL
+814 DWTAPISSEEFQIL

-833 KIDKRLFEYF
+833 KIDKRLLEYF

-856 TDLWGVAGQTNI
+856 TDLWGIYGQTTL

-886 RYRHDNAY
+886 RYRHNNAY
-894 FRLKNVLDYWC
+894 FILKNVMDYWC

-910 EFDDV
+910 EFDDA
-915 HQLPT
+915 HELPT
-920 RREYWSDIEAMLD
+920 RREFWSDIETILQV
-933 IKDAE
+933 KDEDLNA
-938 IDSRTARALHTYV
+938 RTKRALQIYV

-960 AQNHQNDLFA
+960 GENHQNDLFA
-970 QSQLDNMVHEEPH
+970 QAQYENMAHEDPH
-983 HDDDNEENKEGK
+983 HDGDTDLEDNDEVSELKTQSK
-995 NSSSDWQET
+995 
-1004 EEISEI
+1004 EEILGD
-1010 KTKSKQEILSETK
+1010 TQGT
-1023 GVVRSFFDDSPRF
+1023 VRTFFDDSMRF
-1036 QTVAKYAARYHFF
+1036 KTVKKYADRYHFF

-1071 PPWIMLGFD
+1071 PPWIKLEFN
-1080 ETGIISESYPEIAI
+1080 EANIISDKYPEVAI
-1094 RNVAASDVT
+1094 RKVSAPDVRQRINDFLGNPAMRDLYTSEQYENVGST
-1103 TKRQSLFNTNKNL
+1103 
-1116 LAVYKKEEIEVCASI
+1116 
-1131 AFTNA
+1131 AFLNA
-1136 VSNYPLLVG
+1136 YCNYPLLVG
-1145 QKANLYKCIL
+1145 QQTNLYKCVL
-1155 TNCMDLA
+1155 ENTMDLA
-1162 SEEGGYIGILCPESI
+1162 SEERGFIGLLTPESI

-1197 FQYQN
+1197 FQYEN
-1202 ELRLFAEVDHHTV
+1202 ELNLFTGTNDHGRMRFGESILGSSQINISFINVNNV
-1215 YGDQL
+1215 Y
-1220 LGPRSS
+1220 
-1226 SPNFLSIHNLF
+1226 SPNTI
-1237 HPSTVDSCFVHSGDG
+1237 DACFNHDG
-1252 LCLGKKDNK
+1252 HGMCEGIKDK
-1261 GNWNTKGH
+1261 YGNWNISGH
-1269 FDRIVHFTIKE
+1269 HDRLVEISSEVLVTIANTFENGENKE
-1280 LEVLSK
+1280 CAKLVNIHSREIIDVLSK
-1286 IFENGKNCD
+1286 IQKYPTHITSKD
-1295 CTKLVSIHSSSI
+1295 
-1307 MNVLR
+1307 
-1312 NFAAFNK
+1312 
-1319 TVANISPEPII
+1319 NIISECLH
-1330 TVAFDETGCLRKG
+1330 ETGAVDDGTIIRMSNIPNG
-1343 YTKREVI
+1343 DYEMI
-1350 YPSKNQLVYVGPHV
+1350 YSGPH
-1364 FVSNPV
+1364 FYVSNPL
-1370 YKNPRKSC
+1370 YKSPKKRC
-1378 VLNSDYDSVNLMKIK
+1378 LQNSDYDIISLEQVESSYNQRSNYKRLMPLEQYKKIF
-1393 ENYLPRTCY
+1393 
-1402 TLQIPLAK
+1402 
-1410 IAELQKGFCIGNDSD
+1410 KGFKC
-1425 GKPIYDEWLSY
+1425 GKNKEGDILYENWQNY
-1436 YKAGFRRM
+1436 YKLGFRKM
-1444 MGSDSERSLS
+1444 LNLTGEHSLICAVLRSKS
-1454 GAIIPANYVHIG
+1454 AHIHG
-1466 SIKSIVFKNVWN
+1466 VISISFLDRYDTVDMAALCASIVMDFYIKTVGSSN
-1478 LLEFVGICSSLP
+1478 LQGSRMQSF
-1490 LDFKIKI
+1490 
-1497 MGVTDLHKDRITTLP
+1497 P
-1512 LGINNIYQKS
+1512 LGVDSKYQS
-1522 LYCRTLMLNCLT
+1522 AMYSRTLLLNCLT
-1534 KEYTDLWQSCWRPEY
+1534 VHYADLWQSCWRPEY
-1549 AQEQWSISD
+1549 AQEEWSLSD

-1571 TWETPL
+1571 TCDTPL

-1654 NLSEDG
+1654 NLSEDSM
-1660 LTYEGTEA
+1660 TYEGTEA

-1680 MYGGEQTTYYAPY
+1680 MYGGEQVTYYAPY